1 MRLTLLLFAAV
12 SLLPAQESHRPDL
25 PRDGRGTTIFHGRE
39 VAYVVVDGLAVA
51 EGDIVLGPVDEI
63 ESSPYLPGDE
73 GGGDGKA
80 NRKDSNVIVP
90 PFWLWPD
97 GVVPYVINENLPNQ
111 RRIVDA
117 MAEIVA
123 KTSIR
128 FVERT
133 TERDY
138 VEFRPSTGCSATVG
152 RRGGRQFVNLA
163 LGCTTGIVV
172 HEIGH
177 AIGLWHEQARADR
190 DEFVTVDE
198 SQINRVFFGNFPR
211 TSRFFGEPS
220 GPYDFDSIMHY
231 ESYGF
236 SIGGKVIETIPP
248 GIPIGQRDE
257 LSAGDVDGIRRLY
270 GEAPHGV
277 TIATAPS
284 GLEVLVDGQIY
295 ETPATFDW
303 AEGEEHV
310 VEVPSPQ
317 RAGTLKRYLFGR
329 WSDGGP
335 QRRTI
340 TVGPEGGLYLA
351 AMIEQNR
358 HLYTSTNE
366 SLGQVVTSPSP
377 EDGFHTI
384 RSEITVTAV
393 PAEGAYFLGWSGF
406 GEFYKHGLSLN
417 PAEFVLRS
425 DRYRMRAFFS
435 RTEPAV
441 IGTNQPG
448 RRIVVDGSEL
458 PLPFNTL
465 WSPGETHR
473 LHVDRP
479 ERFTFSTADRSVFE
493 GWEDGSTT
501 LNREVDV
508 TEEAQQFRADFSRE
522 FQLAL
527 SVFPGV
533 GGDVL
538 AAPRPNDGYVP
549 EGTPVTLA
557 ATPQPGY
564 VFAGWFDD
572 LSTDLPQE
580 SFTMDRQY
588 SILAFFVEGAEFQPG
603 EPQEVALGPDFRPTL
618 YDNIVEIPPGTEQV
632 EVVVETLTPGADVA
646 AFLRG
651 GQPPIPTADGVI
663 ADAIDESEDAVKT
676 LVLRREQGLED
687 GTLYITLGNRTRDQV
702 NSVRV
707 AVNLTGGAP
716 LPEIEPNKGALTFV
730 TEAGGDPAPQ
740 RITVRNGGA
749 GELRFLASTETSWL
763 TVTPTEAR
771 AGTIRGFPVDVA
783 VARTDL
789 EPGTYE
795 GSVLLQRLDRLPS
808 KLPTAEQS
816 TTELRHRTEIP
827 VTLVVNA
834 PEGGTPVISE
844 GGLVNAADLS
854 ANLGVGGLMTLFG
867 ENLAGAPASVRALP
881 HPTELG
887 GTRVEIGGEAVP
899 LQFVSETQINLQAP
913 IFLDLSEPQSVR
925 VVRGSVPSEE
935 ITATFDLAGPGL
947 FRDPA
952 TGIAVAVRAVDGSVV
967 TPENPA
973 LPGETVTFY
982 GTGIGLTTNHPD
994 DGEAASFFRLSEALF
1009 PVAVTVGGAAAD
1021 APFVGLTPGFVGL
1034 AQFNVVIPAETPSGE
1049 ASVVVEVF
1057 DLSSVPAPLPVGV
1070 P

>member
-1 MRLTLLLFAAV
+1 MRLTFLLLAAV
-12 SLLPAQESHRPDL
+12 SILPAQESHRPDL
-25 PRDGRGTTIFHGRE
+25 PRDGRGTTIFQGRE
-39 VAYVVVDGLAVA
+39 VSYVVVDGLAVA
-51 EGDIVLGPVDEI
+51 EGDMVLGPVDEI
-63 ESSPYLPGDE
+63 ESSPYSPSDQAGD
-73 GGGDGKA
+73 DGKA
-80 NRKDSNVIVP
+80 NRKDSNVILP
-90 PFWLWPD
+90 PFWRWPE
-97 GVVPYVINENLPNQ
+97 GLVPYVINENLPDQ
-111 RRIVDA
+111 ERITDA

-123 KTSIR
+123 KTPIR

-163 LGCTTGIVV
+163 RGCTTGIVV

-190 DEFVTVDE
+190 DEFVTIDE

-211 TSRFFGEPS
+211 TSRFLGEPS

-231 ESYGF
+231 DSYGF

-257 LSAGDVDGIRRLY
+257 LSPGDVDGIRRLY
-270 GEAPHGV
+270 GEARQGV

-284 GLEVLVDGQIY
+284 GLEVLVDGQVY

-310 VEVPSPQ
+310 VEVRSPQ
-317 RAGTLKRYLFGR
+317 SASSIKRYLFGR

-366 SLGQVVTSPSP
+366 SLGEVVVTPSP

-393 PAEGAYFLGWSGF
+393 PAEGAYFLGWSGI

-435 RTEPAV
+435 RTEPVV

-448 RRIVVDGSEL
+448 RRIVVDGGEL

-522 FQLAL
+522 FQLDL
-527 SVFPGV
+527 LVFPGV

-538 AAPRPNDGYVP
+538 VSPWPNDGYVP
-549 EGTPVTLA
+549 EGTPMTLA
-557 ATPQPGY
+557 ATPAPGY
-564 VFAGWFDD
+564 VFSGWFDD
-572 LSTDLPQE
+572 LSTRIPQQ

-588 SILAFFVEGAEFQPG
+588 AVLAFFMEGVEFQPG
-603 EPQEVALGPDFRPTL
+603 EPTEVDLGPDSFATL
-618 YDNIVEIPPGTEQV
+618 YHNMVEIPPGTEQA
-632 EVVVETLTPGADVA
+632 EVVVETLTSGALVDV
-646 AFLRG
+646 FLRG
-651 GQPPIPTADGVI
+651 RQPPTPTSEGVL
-663 ADAIDESEDAVKT
+663 ADASDESDEAVKT
-676 LVLRREQGLED
+676 VVLNREQGLED
-687 GTLYITLGNRTRDQV
+687 GTLFVTLGNITRDQL

-707 AVNLTGGAP
+707 TVNLTGGAP
-716 LPEIEPNKGALTFV
+716 LPEIEANKGALTFV
-730 TEAGGDPAPQ
+730 TDAGGDPTPQ

-783 VARTDL
+783 VSETDL

-808 KLPTAEQS
+808 KLPTTEQS
-816 TTELRHRTEIP
+816 TTELRHRTEVP

-834 PEGGTPVISE
+834 PEGGTPVIGE

-867 ENLAGAPASVRALP
+867 ENFTDAPASIRAAP
-881 HPTELG
+881 WPTELG
-887 GTRVEIGGEAVP
+887 GTRVEIGGESVP

-925 VVRGSVPSEE
+925 VIRGSVPSEE
-935 ITATFDLAGPGL
+935 TTALFDLSGPGL

-952 TGIAVAVRAVDGSVV
+952 SGTVVAVRAVDGSVV
-967 TPENPA
+967 TAENPA

-994 DGEAASFFRLSEALF
+994 DGARASFFRLSEALF
-1009 PVAVTVGGAAAD
+1009 PVNVSVGGIQAD

-1034 AQFNVVIPAETPSGE
+1034 AQFNVVIPAETPPGE
-1049 ASVVVEVF
+1049 TSVVVEVF
-1057 DLSSVPAPLPVGV
+1057 DVASVPAPLPIGA